1 MVCKQKVIYSQKL
14 NLDFIRSSVETKG
27 EKKLNNNVNSLYGQ
41 SSRNNFLSK
50 IKEQSQGFN
59 TKFKKLT
66 TCSLD

>member
-27 EKKLNNNVNSLYGQ
+27 EKKLNNNVKSLYGQ
-41 SSRNNFLSK
+41 SSRNNLLSK
-50 IKEQSQGFN
+50 IKEQSRGFN

-66 TCSLD
+66 VCSMD